1 MPLPFN
7 SEVHGFLTRA
17 KVYCAKVLPLVF
29 DNSLSYYES
38 LLKFM
43 HKLNECI
50 DAINAQNLNIVEFEH
65 MVTLEIE
72 KFESYVE
79 TRQAEFENTLKAEWE
94 AEKVLNQQFRA
105 DMEQAWHEYQ
115 NRISLQWQTFVQQ
128 FTDQWNTWKDEIQQD
143 LTTFKN
149 NIEEQQ
155 DDFEAHILQLQTA
168 FEAREQQARVA
179 YQNNLTTNME
189 NWKNATASAFQAS
202 IHDWEVDTRSELE
215 TEFQLYIN
223 QQIGGAIATLQTT
236 ISQLDHSLS
245 LERTARQEA
254 DQALSNRIDRL
265 TPEGMIQSDAPDA
278 DNNSQLYVVDPTT
291 QQRTNIYPVINPQ
304 GGEDDRK
311 YFVPSQDEMQLSV
324 NWGTLA
330 LTNDRGFVIRNL
342 TTIGQGATV
351 EGSMFAIRKNLIEN
365 ATQDALHD
373 FAMLD
378 IQILSLSGENTI
390 VKIKNVT
397 GGGTSSIRYTNIN
410 GVSHLVI
417 PVEITNNNNYDLSQY
432 ALQVYCSISQYLG
445 GTTVGAGSDIT
456 VDSELS
462 TTSTNPVQN
471 RIITNALNERPTQT
485 AVNGQLAQKA
495 DTSTVTALEAVVNQK
510 ANQSTVQT
518 LETSKVSWTDV
529 HNTVQQGDGS
539 PVNGNAVWAA
549 LQGFTPTIPD
559 ASAVTKGIMQ
569 MGSGLLDGGNGVAN
583 VQTATTHRKGIIQVG
598 NNLSIDA
605 NSILSVPDA
614 TDNVAGAVHLT
625 DTLGNTTSAITSRAV
640 NAGLELKAGKNLE
653 QYAVRSDAPDSQG
666 VSQFYKLDAQGN
678 RTNVYPALSPV
689 GSLNWVVPKIPSE
702 ASIND
707 DVFITNYYN
716 TSPTIAP
723 NYNVYD
729 NIIYKNSDSTYYYYL
744 WINALKYGIVTIND
758 AFNLF
763 TAIPVAS
770 GESSVNVGFLGVD
783 YGISTNPS
791 GYAVIGLSLPKN
803 GIKYGVKLLYG

>member
-128 FTDQWNTWKDEIQQD
+128 FTDQWNTWKDEVQQD
-143 LTTFKN
+143 LTTFKTN
-149 NIEEQQ
+149 LEEQQ

-168 FEAREQQARVA
+168 FEAREQQARIA

-202 IHDWEVDTRSELE
+202 IHDWETDTRAELE

-236 ISQLDHSLS
+236 ISQLDHNLS

-311 YFVPSQDEMQLSV
+311 YFVPSQDEMQISV

-330 LTNDRGFVIRNL
+330 LTNDRGFIMRNI
-342 TTIGQGATV
+342 TAINPGAVLEPT
-351 EGSMFAIRKNLIEN
+351 MFAIRKSLIEN

-378 IQILSLSGENTI
+378 IQMLSMFPGVNADI
-390 VKIKNVT
+390 KITN
-397 GGGTSSIRYTNIN
+397 GSGTSAIRYENI
-410 GVSHLVI
+410 GGISHLVI
-417 PVEITNNNNYDLSQY
+417 PVTITNNNNYDISQY
-432 ALQVYCSISQYLG
+432 SLQVYCSISQYLG

-485 AVNGQLAQKA
+485 AVNAQLAQKA
-495 DTSTVTALEAVVNQK
+495 DTSTVTALETVVNQK

-518 LETSKVSWTDV
+518 LEVAKVSWTDV

-539 PVNGNAVWAA
+539 PVNGNAVWSA
-549 LQGFTPTIPD
+549 LQQFTPVIPD
-559 ASAVTKGIMQ
+559 ASAITKGVMQ

-583 VQTATTHRKGIIQVG
+583 VQTATTQRKGIIQVG

-605 NSILSVPDA
+605 NSMLSVPDA
-614 TDNVAGAVHLT
+614 TDNIAGAVHLT

-640 NAGLELKAGKNLE
+640 NSALEMKAGKQLE

-689 GSLNWVVPKIPSE
+689 GSLKWIVPKISSE

-707 DVFITNYYN
+707 DIFISNDPYN
-716 TSPTIAP
+716 VAQPTISSHYTP
-723 NYNVYD
+723 RGNV
-729 NIIYKNSDSTYYYYL
+729 IYLDTRSAYTTYL
-744 WINALKYGIVTIND
+744 WVKDITFGITSNVD
-758 AFNLF
+758 FERLF
-763 TAIPVAS
+763 TIIPQYFYTS
-770 GESSVNVGFLGVD
+770 GNNYIGFNGTAPQSTQHLGYTVVQLFTLGAL
-783 YGISTNPS
+783 YSF
-791 GYAVIGLSLPKN
+791 
-803 GIKYGVKLLYG
+803 KLLYG

>member
-65 MVTLEIE
+65 MITLEIE

-79 TRQAEFENTLKAEWE
+79 TRQTEFENTLRAEWE

-105 DMEQAWHEYQ
+105 DMQQAWEEYK
-115 NRISLQWQTFVQQ
+115 NLISLQWQTFVQQ
-128 FTDQWNTWKDEIQQD
+128 FTEQWNTWKDEVQQD

-149 NIEEQQ
+149 NLEEQQ

-168 FEAREQQARVA
+168 FEAREQQARIA

-189 NWKNATASAFQAS
+189 NWKTATATAFQTA
-202 IHDWEVDTRSELE
+202 IHDWEVDTRAELE

-265 TPEGMIQSDAPDA
+265 TPEGMIQSDTPDA

-311 YFVPSQDEMQLSV
+311 YFVPSQDEMQISV

-330 LTNDRGFVIRNL
+330 LTNDRGFIMRNI
-342 TTIGQGATV
+342 TAINQGAQLEPT
-351 EGSMFAIRKNLIEN
+351 MFAIRRSLIEN

-378 IQILSLSGENTI
+378 VQMLSMSPGVNADI
-390 VKIKNVT
+390 KITNGT
-397 GGGTSSIRYTNIN
+397 GTSAIRYDTI
-410 GVSHLVI
+410 GGISHLVI
-417 PVEITNNNNYDLSQY
+417 PVTITNNNSYDISQY
-432 ALQVYCSISQYLG
+432 SLQVYCSISQYLG

-518 LETSKVSWTDV
+518 LEVAKVSWTDV
-529 HNTVQQGDGS
+529 HNTVQQGDGN
-539 PVNGNAVWAA
+539 PVNGNAIWMA
-549 LQGFTPTIPD
+549 LQQFTPTIPD
-559 ASAVTKGIMQ
+559 ASASTKGVMQ
-569 MGSGLLDGGNGVAN
+569 MGTGLLDGGNGVAN
-583 VQTATTHRKGIIQVG
+583 VQTATTQRKGIIQVG

-605 NSILSVPDA
+605 DSKLSVPDA
-614 TDNVAGAVHLT
+614 TDNIAGAVHLT
-625 DTLGNTTSAITSRAV
+625 DTLGSTTSAITSRAV
-640 NAGLELKAGKNLE
+640 NAALEMKAGKQLE

-666 VSQFYKLDAQGN
+666 LSQFYKLDAQGN
-678 RTNVYPALSPV
+678 RTNLYPALSPV

-702 ASIND
+702 ASTTD
-707 DVFITNYYN
+707 DIFIS
-716 TSPTIAP
+716 TS
-723 NYNVYD
+723 NYNASSPSIATYYSVD
-729 NIIYKNSDSTYYYYL
+729 GNIIYGNANVDLYL
-744 WINALKYGIVTIND
+744 WINALKYGIVSIND
-758 AFNLF
+758 VFNLF
-763 TAIPVAS
+763 TAIPIAS
-770 GESSVNVGFLGVD
+770 GASNIYVGFTGSQNNM
-783 YGISTNPS
+783 STNYP
-791 GYAVIGLSLPKN
+791 GYAVIGFNLN
-803 GIKYGVKLLYG
+803 IGVKYGVKLLYG